1 MQWMVNAAGAITS
14 IALVLGV
21 GIWGYK
27 LAVRDVSGIPVVR
40 AMEGPMR
47 VAPQEPG
54 GEVAAHTGL
63 SVNEVAAEGS
73 AAQLPDQMVL
83 APRPIDL
90 SAEDQPVEAAAIAP
104 PAQTAATATLVSATP
119 DQTVPQVDLIVPVA
133 PVEQLTE
140 TPLTETPLAEA
151 VANDIAQQIWRDRE
165 GFVYRSEAL
174 SESMAKAKALHAEP
188 GDGPVLL
195 LDHSDNVM
203 SGGTCD
209 TMDVLQAALK
219 AHLTPIVVGP
229 ICDPQAVQRLWK
241 IRANEVVSADIG
253 NRIPLAQQ
261 GITKTPVRLTGLV
274 RAKNDGEDVDV
285 PVDFPPAIVTK
296 YKSANEE
303 YVPSAPIKEHE
314 AKIVMAIV
322 PLDVRFL
329 LGCGLKW
336 ADNDIQSAPA
346 SDARRP
352 PPAEGDDR
360 TDRSRSASSA
370 YDPLRFVD

>member
-104 PAQTAATATLVSATP
+104 PPQAAATATMVSATP
-119 DQTVPQVDLIVPVA
+119 DQTVPQADLIVPVA

-151 VANDIAQQIWRDRE
+151 VATPTGMPRSLLVTTVALNDVCVPAQ
-165 GFVYRSEAL
+165 
-174 SESMAKAKALHAEP
+174 
-188 GDGPVLL
+188 LL
-195 LDHSDNVM
+195 
-203 SGGTCD
+203 G
-209 TMDVLQAALK
+209 
-219 AHLTPIVVGP
+219 
-229 ICDPQAVQRLWK
+229 VQRL
-241 IRANEVVSADIG
+241 V
-253 NRIPLAQQ
+253 
-261 GITKTPVRLTGLV
+261 
-274 RAKNDGEDVDV
+274 
-285 PVDFPPAIVTK
+285 
-296 YKSANEE
+296 
-303 YVPSAPIKEHE
+303 
-314 AKIVMAIV
+314 
-322 PLDVRFL
+322 
-329 LGCGLKW
+329 C
-336 ADNDIQSAPA
+336 
-346 SDARRP
+346 
-352 PPAEGDDR
+352 
-360 TDRSRSASSA
+360 
-370 YDPLRFVD
+370 